1 MTRLLLL
8 LLVSALAGWA
18 PPVTAAPLGKD
29 PARWISGVAPG
40 LVQVEFALQFDR
52 GDAPHGILDQ
62 DPKSTGPR
70 SNSLA
75 DLVAEERPL
84 ETTGF
89 LVGPTTVVAMDPCV
103 HPRFIRSIVV
113 RRGENRSTA
122 RVTAYGVQ
130 QWAFVLTLDQP
141 IAGTRPLAFPAKGSK
156 ASEAPAGLVGY
167 HRQDGQMVRV
177 VLPFGG
183 QFLQTESGQ
192 AFRVLDHQGLAV
204 SATGRPLGLVMN
216 HRLDTDQRWRGHP
229 LDWKMIDAAGFTG
242 RLKELEELT
251 ARTLVRVRLSF
262 RSPKAT
268 PGQNPMRMRTR
279 GDEEADDSATERNEL
294 GVLLPGGRVAVLAA
308 LRSGITARLERA
320 SIQRDG
326 GQPSVPAKFVASL
339 RDFGVLVLEPE
350 QPLGEAL
357 RIDPVHPAD
366 RMGQLMLRAEIDLR
380 GETRSAYFHESR
392 IAGVRVG
399 ARLEAYPELP
409 DPEVK
414 DTFLFTLDRA
424 LYALPV
430 ARRELLGGVRDPFA
444 GRRQLTTA
452 RQIAE
457 AVGRLPAT
465 ADPANVP
472 VSEADE
478 NRLAWLGVEL
488 QPLTRELARANRVS
502 DQTRDGQTGALVTY
516 VHPESPAAKAGIQAG
531 MVLLRLRAPSQPV
544 PIEVQLEEDFARAQ
558 GFPWERLDEIRDQF
572 FERIPTPWPPVETPF
587 TRALTD
593 LGFGTRV
600 TAEFVE
606 EGKLLSREFEVVPGP
621 THYESAVRFKSESL
635 GITVRNL
642 TYDVRR
648 YIQRKADEPGVVV
661 SRIEPGGRAS
671 VAGVKPYELITH
683 VQDQPVATVAD
694 FERLVAAEKGDLK
707 LTLKRMAK
715 GRIVTIRAVST
726 ESKE

>member
-8 LLVSALAGWA
+8 LLVSTVAWWGVPA
-18 PPVTAAPLGKD
+18 TAAPAAKD
-29 PARWISGVAPG
+29 PARWIADVAPG
-40 LVQVEFALQFDR
+40 LVQVEFTLQFDR

-103 HPRFIRSIVV
+103 HPRFIQSITV
-113 RRGENRSTA
+113 RQGKGRTSA
-122 RVTAYGVQ
+122 RISAYGVD
-130 QWAFVLTLDQP
+130 QWAFVLTLDEP
-141 IAGTRPLAFPAKGSK
+141 IAGTRPLTFPAKGSK
-156 ASEAPAGLVGY
+156 GSEAAAGLVGY

-183 QFLQTESGQ
+183 QFLQTESGK
-192 AFRVLDHQGLAV
+192 AFSVLDHQGLAV
-204 SATGRPLGLVMN
+204 SAAGRPLGLVMN
-216 HRLDTDQRWRGHP
+216 HRMDTEQRWRGQP
-229 LDWKMIDAAGFTG
+229 LDWKWIDAAAFAGQ
-242 RLKELEELT
+242 LQELEALT

-308 LRSGITARLERA
+308 LRSGVTARLERA
-320 SIQRDG
+320 SIQREG
-326 GQPSVPAKFVASL
+326 KPPVPAKFVASL
-339 RDFGVLVLEPE
+339 RDFGVLVVEPG

-366 RMGQLMLRAEIDLR
+366 RMGQLLLRAEIDLR
-380 GETRSAYFHESR
+380 GEIRSAYFHESR

-414 DTFLFTLDRA
+414 DTFLFTPDRA

-430 ARRELLGGVRDPFA
+430 ARRELLGGVRDAFA
-444 GRRQLTTA
+444 GRRQLTMA

-488 QPLTRELARANRVS
+488 QPLTRELARANKVS
-502 DQTRDGQTGALVTY
+502 DQTRDGQTGALITY

-531 MVLLRLRAPSQPV
+531 LVLLRLRAPSQPV
-544 PIEVQLEEDFARAQ
+544 PIEVQLEEDFARSQ

-572 FERIPTPWPPVETPF
+572 FERIPTPWPPAETPF

-593 LGFGTRV
+593 LGFGTRF

-621 THYESAVRFKSESL
+621 THYESAARFKSESL

-683 VQDQPVATVAD
+683 VQDQPVSTVAD

>member
-1 MTRLLLL
+1 MTRLLLVL
-8 LLVSALAGWA
+8 LTWALPAWVLPSTGAPSA
-18 PPVTAAPLGKD
+18 KD
-29 PARWISGVAPG
+29 PARWIAAVSPG
-40 LVQVEFALQFDR
+40 LLQVAFSLQFDR

-62 DPKSTGPR
+62 DPRSTGPR

-89 LVGPTTVVAMDPCV
+89 LVGPTTVVAMDPCI
-103 HPRFIRSIVV
+103 HPRFIKAIVV
-113 RRGENRSTA
+113 RQGAHRSTA
-122 RVTAYGVQ
+122 RVTAYGVD
-130 QWAFVLTLDQP
+130 QWSFVLTLDQP
-141 IAGTRPLAFPAKGSK
+141 IPGAKPIEFPVKSA
-156 ASEAPAGLVGY
+156 ENPAALVSY
-167 HRQDGQMVRV
+167 YRQDGQMVRV
-177 VLPFGG
+177 ALPWGG
-183 QFLQTESGQ
+183 QYLETESGK
-192 AFRVLDHQGLAV
+192 AFRVLDHQGVAV
-204 SATGRPLGLVMN
+204 SPQGRPLGLVMN
-216 HRLDTDQRWRGHP
+216 HRLESDNRWRGNP
-229 LDWKMIDAAGFTG
+229 MVWKSLEAPAFDA
-242 RLKELEELT
+242 RLKDLEALT
-251 ARTLVRVRLSF
+251 AQTLVRVRLSF

-268 PGQNPMRMRTR
+268 PGQNPMRMRNR
-279 GDEEADDSATERNEL
+279 GDEESDDSATERNEL

-308 LRSGITARLERA
+308 LKSGVTARLERM
-320 SIQRDG
+320 SIQREG
-326 GQPSVPAKFVASL
+326 KPPVSAKFVASL
-339 RDFGVLVLEPE
+339 RDFGVFVVEPE

-357 RIDPVHPAD
+357 KIEATHPAD
-366 RMGQLMLRAEIDLR
+366 LMGQLLLRAEIDLR

-399 ARLEAYPELP
+399 ARQEAYPELP
-409 DPEVK
+409 DPEFK

-424 LYALPV
+424 LYALPIT
-430 ARRELLGGVRDPFA
+430 RRELLGGVRDPFA

-452 RQIAE
+452 RQLAE
-457 AVGRLPAT
+457 AVRRLPET

-488 QPLTRELARANRVS
+488 QPLTRELARANQVS
-502 DQTRDGQTGALVTY
+502 DQTRDGQTGGLITY
-516 VHPESPAAKAGIQAG
+516 IHPDSPAAKAGIKAG
-531 MVLLRLRAPSQPV
+531 MVLLRLRTPSQPV

-558 GFPWERLDEIRDQF
+558 GFPWERLDDIRDQF
-572 FERIPTPWPPVETPF
+572 FERIPTPWPPVETPL

-600 TAEFVE
+600 TAEFVD
-606 EGKLLSREFEVVPGP
+606 EGKVLSREFEVVPGP
-621 THYESAVRFKSESL
+621 THYESAARFKSESL

-683 VQDQPVATVAD
+683 VQDQPVSTVAE

-715 GRIVTIRAVST
+715 GRIVTIRAVNA
-726 ESKE
+726 EAKE